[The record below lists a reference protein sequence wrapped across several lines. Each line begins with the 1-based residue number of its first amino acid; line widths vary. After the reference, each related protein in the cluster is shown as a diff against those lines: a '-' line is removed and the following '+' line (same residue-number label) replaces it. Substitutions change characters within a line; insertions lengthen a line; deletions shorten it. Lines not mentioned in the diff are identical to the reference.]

1 MTHWHAFA
9 GFHRPSISKVR
20 SGRNPYDL
28 NFSLWHSSPKHDTIV
43 HAPFFP
49 QRLFTNPP
57 ALGNGL
63 GTGTRH
69 GLQLFQ
75 FRAGLATGRCSALA
89 HQCVAPRSGGSTWD
103 TTKSYSLLAYATRKC
118 TLAAIFVG
126 FFLGSWVG
134 VFYWYVASC
143 SSCYVW
149 CCVDMFCVIFM
160 SVKSLLNSGFTLGLK
175 SVLSFS
181 CSCMIS
187 SGHCF
192 MAPGAAEQPVLVVI
206 SSGCLVALGV
216 FDANLGDGSFYV
228 DGSDVPGR
236 STGLSYRVSTLAAA
250 EKQ

>member
-216 FDANLGDGSFYV
+216 FDANLGGWQLLCGWQWCSW
-228 DGSDVPGR
+228 
-236 STGLSYRVSTLAAA
+236 T
-250 EKQ
+250 